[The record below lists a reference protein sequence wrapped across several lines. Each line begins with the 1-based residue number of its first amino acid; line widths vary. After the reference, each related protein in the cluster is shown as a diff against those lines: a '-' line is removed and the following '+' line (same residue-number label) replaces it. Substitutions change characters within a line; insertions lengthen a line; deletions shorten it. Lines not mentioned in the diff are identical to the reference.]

1 MALTAVIFTPVPED
15 QYISIAEVMAYMN
28 SAKPFSITY
37 ITYDFQ
43 KGTGGSIKEIQL
55 AIKNYSKAAELSS
68 PLQGTGADAL
78 NYRLRNPNHFAN
90 STCNIR
96 ILGAGPSKIRT
107 VHVQLIRRF
116 NGAIVK

>member
-1 MALTAVIFTPVPED
+1 
-15 QYISIAEVMAYMN
+15 MAYMN

-37 ITYDFQ
+37 ITYNFQ
-43 KGTGGSIKEIQL
+43 KGAGGSVKEIQL
-55 AIKNYSKAAELSS
+55 AVKNFKAPGPEGEKTKEEL
-68 PLQGTGADAL
+68 T
-78 NYRLRNPNHFAN
+78 YKLRNPNHFAN

-96 ILGAGPSKIRT
+96 ILGAGISQIKT